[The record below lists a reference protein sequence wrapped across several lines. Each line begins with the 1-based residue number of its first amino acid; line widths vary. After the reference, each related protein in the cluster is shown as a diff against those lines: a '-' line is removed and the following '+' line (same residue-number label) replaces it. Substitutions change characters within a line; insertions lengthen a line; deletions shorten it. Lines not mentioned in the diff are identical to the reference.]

1 MNLVPVLAA
10 VAAVLL
16 MPAAWGDHGCGPAF
30 EPVTKLADGS
40 AACVMPGTAQVLVE
54 RGWGEMP
61 EGDDHK
67 IRNVEFSASDVQEA
81 VRAALS
87 EYARL
92 GDGMF
97 DTVTASADSYDASS
111 PYVFVLDDG
120 QEPTIVAHGA
130 APDTVGTVAT
140 PLLQADRPY
149 RQVLADLRAAGDI
162 GTWIQYVLNNPA
174 IDTIQTKDSFLVMED
189 GYIFGSGY
197 YSESPGAGIMGFQ
210 LQDLDLTAEERVWL
224 EDNPQI
230 RVSYDP
236 AATPYEYEDSNGL
249 AGLPTYYIP
258 IFEGLTGADFVV
270 VPTETWTEALESM
283 KDGSNDALLV
293 ITIDEPRTEYMS
305 FTEPHTSA
313 TWDIVTLADG
323 EDPRPLEEASVG
335 TIENYAIEDWLD
347 ANRPD
352 VAYTSYET
360 TTAAFE
366 ALSSGEV
373 DVLLQSRV
381 LVEAVTDVPVRDFGP
396 IGEEIRLAIGYP
408 KDKEVLG
415 SILQKSIAAVPE
427 EARRTI
433 EAQALFNRVLTDAER
448 KWMAENPAIRVAY
461 DPDFA
466 PYEYQGPD
474 GLEGLTPEYV
484 KAFEKVTRLD
494 LEIVESASWNDAL
507 DAAREGRADMLAMI
521 AETPQRTAYFGF
533 TEPHTKVDWNMVT
546 TGSEQINPD
555 DLASLKVGAVRDYAV
570 VDWMSTNMPRV
581 NIIQHDDHAAALSA
595 LSSGELDVLLDTFAV
610 LQLAARDSG
619 VDGLYD
625 AGVIGDGLELSI
637 AYPRGQAELGSILQK
652 ALDTI
657 SDEEKLAM
665 ADRAVSA
672 ALG

>member
-1 MNLVPVLAA
+1 MNLVPVLVA
-10 VAAVLL
+10 VAAVLA

-30 EPVTKLADGS
+30 EPITSLADGS
-40 AACVMPGTAQVLVE
+40 GACVMPGTAQVLVE

-61 EGDDHK
+61 AGDGHK
-67 IRNVEFSASDVQEA
+67 IQNVAFSESDVQDA
-81 VRAALS
+81 VRNALS

-97 DTVTASADSYDASS
+97 DTVTASADGYDASS
-111 PYVFVLDDG
+111 PYVFVLDDAR
-120 QEPTIVAHGA
+120 EPTIVAHGA

-149 RQVLADLRAAGDI
+149 RQILADLRAAGEI

-174 IDTIQTKDSFLVMED
+174 IDTIQTKDSFLVMQD

-210 LQDLDLTAEERVWL
+210 LQDLDLTEEERAWL
-224 EDNPQI
+224 KDNPQI

-236 AATPYEYEDSNGL
+236 GATPYEYEDSNGL

-270 VPTETWTEALESM
+270 VPTETWTQALESM

-293 ITIDEPRTEYMS
+293 ITIDEPRTEYMG
-305 FTEPHTSA
+305 FTEPHTST

-335 TIENYAIEDWLD
+335 TITNYAIEDWLD

-352 VAYTSYET
+352 IAYNSYET
-360 TTAAFE
+360 TVEAFE
-366 ALSSGEV
+366 ALSTGEI

-381 LVEAVTDVPVRDFGP
+381 LVEAVTDTPVRDFGP
-396 IGEEIRLAIGYP
+396 IGDKLELAIAYP
-408 KDKEVLG
+408 KDKQVLG

-433 EAQALFNRVLTDAER
+433 EAQAIFNWALTDAER
-448 KWMAENPAIRVAY
+448 KWMAENPVIRVAY
-461 DPDFA
+461 DPGFE
-466 PYEYQGPD
+466 PYEYQGSD
-474 GLEGLTPEYV
+474 GIEGLTPEYI
-484 KAFEKVTRLD
+484 KIFEQVTRLD
-494 LEIVESASWNDAL
+494 FEIVESENWDGAL
-507 DAAREGRADMLAMI
+507 DAARDGRADMLAMI
-521 AETPQRTAYFGF
+521 AETPQRTAYLGF

-546 TGSEQINPD
+546 TGSDPINPD
-555 DLASLKVGAVRDYAV
+555 DLASLKVGAVRGYAI

-581 NIIQHDDHAAALSA
+581 NLVQHDDHAAALGA
-595 LSSGELDVLLDTFAV
+595 LASGELDVLLDTFEV
-610 LQLAARDSG
+610 LQVAARDSD

-625 AGVIGDGLELSI
+625 AGAIGDGLELSM

-652 ALDTI
+652 ALDTVP
-657 SDEEKLAM
+657 DEQKLAM
-665 ADRAVSA
+665 AERAASA
-672 ALG
+672 AFG